1 MAMPEQTQLRISLYE
16 HLPAAC
22 YEYDPRAAEVAARVA
37 DLITARA
44 SGVVVE
50 HIGSTAVAGCAGK
63 GVVDL
68 MALYEGG
75 GLSEL
80 KTILDRLGF
89 QKQTTRDPFPESRP
103 MRVGA
108 IEHEG
113 KIFRLHVHVIEID
126 SEEATELRRF
136 RDRLREDENLKR
148 DYIARKQA
156 IIQSG
161 IIDTIDYSEAKGS
174 FIKEALD
181 LSA

>member
-1 MAMPEQTQLRISLYE
+1 MPEQTQLRISLYE

-22 YEYDPRAAEVAARVA
+22 YEYDPRATEVARKVA
-37 DLITARA
+37 DLITAHA
-44 SGVVVE
+44 SSVVVE

-68 MALYEGG
+68 MALYESG

-80 KTILDRLGF
+80 KTVLDQLGF

-108 IEHEG
+108 VKHDG
-113 KIFRLHVHVIEID
+113 KIFRLHVHVIAID

-136 RDRLREDENLKR
+136 RDRLRADENLKR
-148 DYIARKQA
+148 DYVARKRA
-156 IIQSG
+156 IIESG
-161 IIDTIDYSEAKGS
+161 ISDTVDYSEAKGP
-174 FIKEALD
+174 FIREALD